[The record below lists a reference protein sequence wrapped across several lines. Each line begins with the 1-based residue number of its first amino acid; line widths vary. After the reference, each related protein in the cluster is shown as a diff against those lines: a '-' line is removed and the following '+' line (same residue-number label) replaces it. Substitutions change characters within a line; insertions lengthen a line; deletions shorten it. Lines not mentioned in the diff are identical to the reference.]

1 MLCPELPG
9 RGSRILE
16 PPFTDFHALIQSLRR
31 ELEPFLDRPTAF
43 FGHSMGGLIAFEL
56 AHELRRRGLPAPLR
70 VFVSACSAP
79 QLRNKDAPIHR
90 LPDSQFLMELRR
102 RYGAMAGLL
111 EHPDLLEVFVPLL
124 RADFSVCESY
134 VYQPHP
140 PLDCPISA
148 FGGSADTRPN
158 ASEVAAWHTHTRNRF
173 TLQIFPG
180 DHFFLHR
187 AGCSLV
193 RVMNQQ
199 LRQVRGRYPVVI
211 QPLRRQ
217 RLPDTNEPASPEKG
231 RPAYPHPV
239 FILAMPRSFS
249 SVVCAMLGQHPQMY
263 GLPETNLFAACTV
276 RGWLVQCSRPG
287 LSTMRHGLLRA
298 VAQLYYG
305 EQTESSVKLAI
316 AWLRNRANLTT
327 GSLFQ
332 ILAEK
337 VAPRVLLEKS
347 PHVVWY
353 LEKMRRACG
362 TFPHARFIHLVRHPR
377 SQCESTLRFYQMRRA
392 QGPIP
397 ASHWLYLLMTEP
409 SAPGEQREDILLD
422 PQRGWHALNERI
434 CEFLRSVPETQQLRI
449 RGEDLLSHPDESL
462 RQIASWLGLRTDAA
476 AIEAMKH
483 PERSSFARLGPPGAR
498 FGNDPLFLKQPILRP
513 ARATPQTLDGAL
525 SWRSD
530 GSGFLPRVRE
540 LAEQF
545 GYE

>member
-9 RGSRILE
+9 HGSRILE
-16 PPFTDFHALIQSLRR
+16 PPFTDFHMLIQSLRR

-56 AHELRRRGLPAPLR
+56 AHELRKRGLPAPLR

-79 QLRNKDAPIHR
+79 QLRRKDAPIHR

-111 EHPDLLEVFVPLL
+111 EHPDLLEVFLPLL

-134 VYQPHP
+134 LYQPHP

-148 FGGSADTRPN
+148 FGGSADTRPH

-199 LRQVRGRYPVVI
+199 LRQVRDRYPVVI
-211 QPLRRQ
+211 QPLRRR
-217 RLPDTNEPASPEKG
+217 RLPDTNEPASSQKG

-263 GLPETNLFAACTV
+263 GLPETNLFVARTV
-276 RGWLVQCSRPG
+276 RGWFVYCSRPG
-287 LSTMRHGLLRA
+287 LRTVCHGLLRA

-305 EQTESSVKLAI
+305 EQTESSVKLAR
-316 AWLRNRANLTT
+316 AWLRNQAHLTT
-327 GSLFQ
+327 ESLFRM
-332 ILAEK
+332 LGET
-337 VAPRVLLEKS
+337 VSPLLLVDKS
-347 PHVVWY
+347 PSTLWH
-353 LEKMRRACG
+353 LENIK
-362 TFPHARFIHLVRHPR
+362 HARTMFPEAKFIHLVRHPR
-377 SQCESTLRFYQMRRA
+377 GQGESMIRFYERRKA

-397 ASHWLYLLMTEP
+397 LSHWLHAFMTEP
-409 SAPGEQREDILLD
+409 MWLGERRQDLPVD
-422 PQRGWHALNERI
+422 PQRGWYVLNTKT
-434 CEFLRSVPETQQLRI
+434 CEFLSSIPREQQLRI
-449 RGEDLLSHPDESL
+449 RGEDLLGNPDESL

-483 PERSSFARLGPPGAR
+483 PEFSPFASFGPSGAR
-498 FGNDPLFLKQPILRP
+498 FGNDALFLRNPVLRP
-513 ARATPQTLDGAL
+513 ARAAAQTLDGAL

-530 GSGFLPRVRE
+530 GSGFLPRVRQ